1 MWLRPQYE
9 TNAQTSTRLNLG
21 QSSAALIRDLQAKL
35 NGSRVGRVGDST
47 EATGKAL
54 ARSIA
59 SRSAQRNKWTVQAR
73 VESARCLEDVPVED
87 IEKLCF
93 EVDRCPLSKNPSFL
107 A

>member
-35 NGSRVGRVGDST
+35 NGSRVGRVGVST
-47 EATGKAL
+47 KATGRAL

-59 SRSAQRNKWTVQAR
+59 SRSTQRNKWTVQAR
-73 VESARCLEDVPVED
+73 VEFTRCLEEVQLED
-87 IEKLCF
+87 ITKHCF
-93 EVDRCPLSKNPSFL
+93 QVKCCLLLK
-107 A
+107 